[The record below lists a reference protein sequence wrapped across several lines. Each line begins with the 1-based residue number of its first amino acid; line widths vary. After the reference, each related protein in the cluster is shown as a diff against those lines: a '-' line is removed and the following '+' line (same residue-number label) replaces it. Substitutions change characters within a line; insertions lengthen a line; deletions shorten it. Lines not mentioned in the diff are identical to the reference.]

1 MYQYANSLLL
11 KGDFDQSLE
20 RCKEIEKLCKNKND
34 NSQEFN
40 TFVFHITELFAHI
53 YMEKN
58 DIVMGT
64 PYMNSIVSKYEDDFK
79 RERNLNTLI
88 GFVNAKLNQVLL
100 WDKMAVDDTMHM
112 CFLLGDENY
121 NCKAEKQLYDIY
133 MLCYNFEEQ
142 SEEKGLLM
150 RRIRQ
155 TLEIIKDKCLGHVST
170 PKTLSLVKHFKGI
183 VNEAIQAE
191 KEGNHEECIKK
202 FKLVVKALRNRH
214 WVDIYFQA
222 DWYAGILY
230 VLGQDA
236 WKNGEKEEATYYYEE
251 AVQIRYE
258 LDAEEISQN
267 TENFALLLY
276 FYALVILSK
285 QLTQESISQVIDFL
299 NKSQSLFEKIE
310 NQLGPD
316 SLSNYS
322 SCCFNLG
329 QIICLYTTGGNEVG
343 LPFVE
348 SAINIMERLVNNYG
362 LTKYQKDVEQFR
374 RQYLALK
381 NRR

>member
-1 MYQYANSLLL
+1 
-11 KGDFDQSLE
+11 
-20 RCKEIEKLCKNKND
+20 
-34 NSQEFN
+34 
-40 TFVFHITELFAHI
+40 
-53 YMEKN
+53 
-58 DIVMGT
+58 MGT
-64 PYMNSIVSKYEDDFK
+64 PYMNSVVSKYEDDFK

-112 CFLLGDENY
+112 VLLLGDENY
-121 NCKAEKQLYDIY
+121 NCKVEKQLYDIY

-258 LDAEEISQN
+258 LDAEGISQN
-267 TENFALLLY
+267 KESFALLLY

-299 NKSQSLFEKIE
+299 NKSQSLFEEIE

-362 LTKYQKDVEQFR
+362 LIKYQKDVEQFR
-374 RQYLALK
+374 RQYVALK

>member
-1 MYQYANSLLL
+1 M
-11 KGDFDQSLE
+11 
-20 RCKEIEKLCKNKND
+20 CKTKND
-34 NSQEFN
+34 NSQEFS

-58 DIVMGT
+58 DVAMGT
-64 PYMNSIVSKYEDDFK
+64 PYMNSVVSKYEDDFK

-88 GFVNAKLNQVLL
+88 GLVNAKLNQVLL
-100 WDKMAVDDTMHM
+100 WDKMAVDETMHM
-112 CFLLGDENY
+112 VLLLGGENY
-121 NCKAEKQLYDIY
+121 NYKAEKQLYDIY

-142 SEEKGLLM
+142 SEEKGILM

-155 TLEIIKDKCLGHVST
+155 TLEIIKEQSLGHVST
-170 PKTLSLVKHFKGI
+170 SETLGLVNHFKGI

-191 KEGNHEECIKK
+191 KEGNHEECIKQ
-202 FKLVVKALRNRH
+202 FKLVVKDLRNRH
-214 WVDIYFQA
+214 WVDIYFKA

-230 VLGQDA
+230 ALGQDA

-258 LDAEEISQN
+258 LDAEKISQN
-267 TENFALLLY
+267 KENFALLLY
-276 FYALVILSK
+276 FYALVLLSK
-285 QLTQESISQVIDFL
+285 QLTQESISYVIDFL
-299 NKSQSLFEKIE
+299 NKSQSLFKEIE

-362 LTKYQKDVEQFR
+362 LIIYQKDVEQFR
-374 RQYLALK
+374 RQYVALK

>member
-1 MYQYANSLLL
+1 
-11 KGDFDQSLE
+11 
-20 RCKEIEKLCKNKND
+20 
-34 NSQEFN
+34 
-40 TFVFHITELFAHI
+40 
-53 YMEKN
+53 
-58 DIVMGT
+58 
-64 PYMNSIVSKYEDDFK
+64 
-79 RERNLNTLI
+79 
-88 GFVNAKLNQVLL
+88 
-100 WDKMAVDDTMHM
+100 
-112 CFLLGDENY
+112 
-121 NCKAEKQLYDIY
+121 

-310 NQLGPD
+310 NQ
-316 SLSNYS
+316 
-322 SCCFNLG
+322 
-329 QIICLYTTGGNEVG
+329 
-343 LPFVE
+343 
-348 SAINIMERLVNNYG
+348 
-362 LTKYQKDVEQFR
+362 
-374 RQYLALK
+374 
-381 NRR
+381 

>member
-1 MYQYANSLLL
+1 
-11 KGDFDQSLE
+11 
-20 RCKEIEKLCKNKND
+20 
-34 NSQEFN
+34 
-40 TFVFHITELFAHI
+40 
-53 YMEKN
+53 MEKN

-112 CFLLGDENY
+112 VLLLGDENY

-170 PKTLSLVKHFKGI
+170 PKTLSLVNHFKGI

-191 KEGNHEECIKK
+191 KEGDHEECIKK

-251 AVQIRYE
+251 AVQIRCE

-343 LPFVE
+343 LPIVE